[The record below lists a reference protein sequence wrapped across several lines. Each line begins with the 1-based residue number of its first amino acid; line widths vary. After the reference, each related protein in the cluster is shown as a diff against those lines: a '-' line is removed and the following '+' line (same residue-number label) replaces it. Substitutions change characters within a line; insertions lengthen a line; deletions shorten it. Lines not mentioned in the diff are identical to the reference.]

1 MKKATLWDAYKL
13 FHDGALA
20 LAEVERAGV
29 CVDMNVLRESIVKM
43 SDRIELNQVKLKSS
57 KTYRIWKETYGAKSN
72 LGSRV
77 QLGKVLFDVMGR
89 ESFEVTKKRG
99 RPKTDDKALR
109 SLNSKFVN
117 CYLDTEQLKKMRSTY
132 LRGIERAAQ
141 QRGKNWYS
149 HSIYNLHLVWTYR
162 SSCEA
167 PNFTNVPVR
176 DPEMSEMIR
185 TAYVPRPGHVLVEP
199 DYSALE
205 WKVAAC
211 FWRDKRMIED
221 ASSNELDIHR
231 DMAVKCYKMPKSQV
245 VASVRSMVKT
255 YFVFPYLYGSD
266 YIKISRNLW
275 AAIAEDNLKTKDG
288 VPLYA
293 LLKSKGIDRLGAL
306 DRDVPPQPG
315 TFEAHI
321 YKVQK
326 WFDNHFSELRDRKKK
341 WIADYDRTGEFQL
354 MTGFICRGEYTRNQI
369 LNTPIQ
375 GPAFHILLWSLIQV
389 VNRLRQ
395 NKMGARVVGEI
406 HDSLLL
412 DVPEKELDDVLEML
426 SVIMTVE
433 VREAMP
439 WIIVPLQIEIATT
452 RTNWFEKKVLVI

>member
-1 MKKATLWDAYKL
+1 MIRKATLFDAYKL
-13 FHDGALA
+13 FHAGALA

-29 CVDMNVLRESIVKM
+29 CVDMNVLRESLVKM
-43 SDRIELNQVKLKSS
+43 GERIESNQVKLKSS
-57 KTYRIWKETYGAKSN
+57 KTYRVWKETYGAKSN

-77 QLGKVLFDVMGR
+77 QLGKVLFDVMGK
-89 ESFEVTKKRG
+89 ESFEVTKKSG

-132 LRGIERAAQ
+132 LRGIERAACL
-141 QRGKNWYS
+141 RGGNWYS
-149 HSIYNLHLVWTYR
+149 HSIYNTHLVKTYR

-167 PNFTNVPVR
+167 PNFTNVPQR
-176 DPEMSEMIR
+176 DPRLAEMIR
-185 TAYVPRPGHVLVEP
+185 TAYVPRPGHVLIEA

-221 ASSNELDIHR
+221 ASSSDLDIHR
-231 DMAVKCYKMPKSQV
+231 DMAAKCYRMPVKQV
-245 VASVRSMVKT
+245 TGDARFHAKNN
-255 YFVFPYLYGSD
+255 FVFPYLYGSD

-275 AAIAEDNLKTKDG
+275 ARIHEDDLKTKDG
-288 VPLYA
+288 EPLFD
-293 LLKSKGIDRLGAL
+293 LLKLKGIDRLGAL
-306 DRDVPPQPG
+306 NRDEPPQPG

-326 WFDNHFSELRDRKKK
+326 WFDNRFPELRDRKKK
-341 WIADYDRTGEFQL
+341 WIADYDQTGEFQL
-354 MTGFICRGEYTRNQI
+354 MTGFVCRGEYTRNQI

-375 GPAFHILLWSLIQV
+375 GPAFHILLWSLIQM

-406 HDSLLL
+406 HDSLLV
-412 DVPEKELDDVLEML
+412 DCPEKELDDVLKML

-439 WIIVPLQIEIATT
+439 WIIVPLQIEVATT
-452 RTNWFEKKVLVI
+452 RTNWFEKKVI